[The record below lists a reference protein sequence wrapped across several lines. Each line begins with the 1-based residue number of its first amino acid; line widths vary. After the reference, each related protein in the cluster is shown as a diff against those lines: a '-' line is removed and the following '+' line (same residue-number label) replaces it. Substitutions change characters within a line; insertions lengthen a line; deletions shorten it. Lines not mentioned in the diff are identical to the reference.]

1 MKLRLITAMLIVGT
15 AWAESKQKKPAP
27 GLNPLNEYIE
37 AARSRAPV
45 AAPSVGSL
53 YSADGR
59 LGELSRDLRASRVD
73 DIVTIVVAD
82 KASAVSRGG
91 TNSARTSNAKASVTS
106 AALPTKAAATLG
118 NIVGLS
124 SDQKLQGQG
133 ETTRE
138 SELTTTLSA
147 RVVEVLPNGNLVLE
161 GTKEVQVNSE
171 RQRVVV
177 RGVARWNDLTNDNNV
192 RSDRLAQLEVWID
205 GRGVVN
211 DSIRRPNILYRILL
225 GILPF

>member
-1 MKLRLITAMLIVGT
+1 MKIAVLIAALLMSA
-15 AWAESKQKKPAP
+15 AWAKSKNQKETPQ
-27 GLNPLNEYIE
+27 LNPLNEYIE
-37 AARSRAPV
+37 AARSRATI
-45 AAPSVGSL
+45 AAPTAGSL
-53 YSADGR
+53 FSANGQMS
-59 LGELSRDLRASRVD
+59 ELARDLRASRID

-91 TNSARTSNAKASVTS
+91 TNSARSGNARASVTS
-106 AALPTKAAATLG
+106 SALPPHLSAQLG

-177 RGVARWNDLTNDNNV
+177 RGVARWNDLTNDNLV

-211 DSIRRPNILYRILL
+211 DAIRRPNILYRILL